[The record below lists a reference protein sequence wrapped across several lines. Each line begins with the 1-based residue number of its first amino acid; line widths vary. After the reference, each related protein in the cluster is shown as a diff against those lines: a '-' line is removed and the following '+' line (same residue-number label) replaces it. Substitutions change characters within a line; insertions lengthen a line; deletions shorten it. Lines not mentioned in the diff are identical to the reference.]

1 MKKTISA
8 ELESEVSHSPLKV
21 SGRVPEW
28 LAGTFVRNGPTT
40 VTVDGKSNAHWFD
53 GLAMLHA
60 FSFNRGEVTYSNR
73 FLRTPSYQALFKRG
87 SLNYDGFAT
96 DPCRSLFKR
105 FFSLFFPHNFPNA
118 NVNVTKI
125 AEAYV
130 ALTEIPLP
138 VRFDLETLET
148 LGRLHYKDRL
158 PHEGCWESAHPHYDA
173 RSQQTFNYLI
183 EFGRQSHYLLYA
195 IDEGQTR
202 RNLVAKIPV
211 DHPSYM
217 HSFAMTE
224 RYLLL
229 TEFPLVVN
237 PIDLITSGEPFIRN
251 FKWQPE
257 RGTRFTLVDRQSG
270 QLLGQWTTRPFF
282 AFHHANAFEVDGKL
296 LVDLVAYE
304 DASVLTEDPLYVGS
318 KLKVGKSYPSRLERF
333 SLDLKSGSI
342 SSEILFNPS
351 IEFPKSR
358 ESLDGVAYRYL
369 YATGFGDRAELL
381 QSESLYKI
389 ETQTRSHL
397 VWSEEG
403 CCPGEPLF
411 VPSPD
416 GKDED
421 DGAILTVVIQGD
433 RSSLLILD
441 AKSFQE
447 VGRAEAP
454 HRIPTGLHGHFFS
467 P

>member
-1 MKKTISA
+1 M
-8 ELESEVSHSPLKV
+8 
-21 SGRVPEW
+21 
-28 LAGTFVRNGPTT
+28 RNGPTT
-40 VTVDGKSNAHWFD
+40 VSVDGKSNAHWFD

-60 FSFNRGEVTYSNR
+60 FSFNRGKVTYSNR
-73 FLRTPSYQALFKRG
+73 FLRTPSYTALFKKG

-96 DPCRSLFKR
+96 DPCRSLFKW
-105 FFSLFFPHNFPNA
+105 FFSHRFPNA

-148 LGRLHYKDRL
+148 LGRLDYKDRL
-158 PHEGCWESAHPHYDA
+158 PHERCWESAHPHYDTQS
-173 RSQQTFNYLI
+173 RQTFNYLI
-183 EFGRQSHYLLYA
+183 NFGKKSHYLLYS
-195 IDEGQTR
+195 IEEGEATR
-202 RNLVAKIPV
+202 KLIAEIPV
-211 DHPSYM
+211 DRPAYM
-217 HSFAMTE
+217 HSFAITE
-224 RYLLL
+224 RHLLL

-270 QLLGQWTTRPFF
+270 QLIGQWTTRPFF
-282 AFHHANAFEVDGKL
+282 AFHHANAFEADGKIV
-296 LVDLVAYE
+296 VDLVAYE
-304 DASVLTEDPLYVGS
+304 DASILTEDPLYVGS
-318 KLKVGKSYPSRLERF
+318 KLKSGKSYPSRLERF
-333 SLDLKSGSI
+333 SLELKSESI
-342 SSEILFNPS
+342 ASERLFDPS
-351 IEFPKSR
+351 IEFPKIR

-369 YATGFGDRAELL
+369 YATGFGDREELL
-381 QSESLYKI
+381 RSESLYKI
-389 ETQTRSHL
+389 DTQTKKHL
-397 VWSEEG
+397 RWSEEG
-403 CCPGEPLF
+403 CSPGEPLF

-416 GKDED
+416 GQDED
-421 DGAILTVVIQGD
+421 DGVILTIVIQ
-433 RSSLLILD
+433 SSHSFLLILD